1 MQDMQR
7 VSTMRKGL
15 VLQAVHGEGLQQQAV
30 RVSKSGERSRQLVS
44 LERKEALMNKNIYSL
59 LARMSLA
66 GYKIG
71 SDMIL
76 ADDKTKRNLKWEMEI
91 EKIGLVIEYR
101 DGSTVDQAKKE
112 RVLDEDM
119 EFRRELRRARLRKLA
134 RAIENASKTK
144 IVCKNLGVPM
154 TEWEQAVYNYYH
166 ELYCGKR

>member
-30 RVSKSGERSRQLVS
+30 RISKGGERSRQLVS
-44 LERKEALMNKNIYSL
+44 MEREEAIMSKNIYAL

-76 ADDKTKRNLKWEMEI
+76 ADEETKRNLEWEDEI
-91 EKIGLVIEYR
+91 EKIGIVIEYR
-101 DGSTVDQAKKE
+101 GGTTLDRVKRERLMDEAK
-112 RVLDEDM
+112 
-119 EFRRELRRARLRKLA
+119 EFRKELRRARLRKFA
-134 RAIENASKTK
+134 KAIENASKEK
-144 IVCKNLGVPM
+144 IVYKCLGVPM
-154 TEWEQAVYNYYH
+154 TEWEQAMFNYYH
-166 ELYCGKR
+166 ELYCGKI

>member
-15 VLQAVHGEGLQQQAV
+15 VLQAVHREGLQQQAV

-44 LERKEALMNKNIYSL
+44 LGRKEALMNKNIYSL

-119 EFRRELRRARLRKLA
+119 EFRRELRRAISSMLPKEVRQ
-134 RAIENASKTK
+134 E
-144 IVCKNLGVPM
+144 
-154 TEWEQAVYNYYH
+154 
-166 ELYCGKR
+166 